1 MLPPPL
7 TSGSNTA
14 AGHAA
19 THAVHS
25 TSMTS
30 TPGTRC
36 ITTVDSQTTRSSSVF
51 TTSLCQMILSSTC
64 PGTWVCPADGGIY
77 QACTDLSNDVAAVH
91 LYLYQANPSSKGC
104 APRQRPRPSRRTQAL
119 THRQAL
125 RRLDNCIGFLEWIYL
140 ADQVQK
146 LHTNRSHGLVS
157 AMASIHLRGP
167 ERPCWHFQKRRSRR
181 CKLLFW

>member
-1 MLPPPL
+1 MLPPIL
-7 TSGSNTA
+7 ISGSNMA

-19 THAVHS
+19 MPAAHSISTTS
-25 TSMTS
+25 TS
-30 TPGTRC
+30 GTRC

-77 QACTDLSNDVAAVH
+77 QACTDQSNDVAAVH
-91 LYLYQANPSSKGC
+91 LYLYQANPFSKGC
-104 APRQRPRPSRRTQAL
+104 APRQRPRPLGS

-125 RRLDNCIGFLEWIYL
+125 RRLDNCIEFQESIYR
-140 ADQVQK
+140 ADQVQQ
-146 LHTNRSHGLVS
+146 LHTNRSHGLGS
-157 AMASIHLRGP
+157 AMASIHLRDP
-167 ERPCWHFQKRRSRR
+167 ERPCWHFQKLRSKR